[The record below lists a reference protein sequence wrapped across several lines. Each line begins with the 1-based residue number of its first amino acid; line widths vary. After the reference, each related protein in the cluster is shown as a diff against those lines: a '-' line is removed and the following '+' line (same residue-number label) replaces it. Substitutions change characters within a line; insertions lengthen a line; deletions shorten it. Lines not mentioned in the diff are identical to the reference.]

1 MKKVSIIFALLFGI
15 AFVQNVKADET
26 TKEVTLAITGMT

>member
-1 MKKVSIIFALLFGI
+1 MRKLSFTLALFCCI
-15 AFVQNVKADET
+15 AFLQTVHADET